1 MTTTFITR
9 RRVEFCETDLAGI
22 VHFANFYRYMEQAE
36 HEWFRSLG
44 LKIHGTLPDGT
55 VFGWPRVAASCS
67 FRSLG
72 LKIHGT
78 LLDGTVFGWPR
89 VAASCSFRSPARYD
103 DEIEVRVTVLRR
115 TARSLTT
122 SYEFRLAETV
132 LATGEM
138 KTAYCLIPSDGQLC
152 SADMPAEYAERLGE
166 GVAK

>member
-67 FRSLG
+67 FRS
-72 LKIHGT
+72 
-78 LLDGTVFGWPR
+78 
-89 VAASCSFRSPARYD
+89 PARYD

-115 TARSLTT
+115 TSRSLTT
-122 SYEFRLAETV
+122 SYEFCLGETV

>member
-67 FRSLG
+67 FRS
-72 LKIHGT
+72 
-78 LLDGTVFGWPR
+78 
-89 VAASCSFRSPARYD
+89 PARYD
-103 DEIEVRVTVLRR
+103 DEIEVRVTVLRL
-115 TARSLTT
+115 TPIGGHLRSTD
-122 SYEFRLAETV
+122 
-132 LATGEM
+132 
-138 KTAYCLIPSDGQLC
+138 IPN
-152 SADMPAEYAERLGE
+152 EYAERLGE
-166 GVAK
+166 GTAQ

>member
-1 MTTTFITR
+1 MTTFITR

-67 FRSLG
+67 FRS
-72 LKIHGT
+72 
-78 LLDGTVFGWPR
+78 
-89 VAASCSFRSPARYD
+89 PARYD

-115 TARSLTT
+115 TSRSLTT
-122 SYEFRLAETV
+122 SYEFCLGETV

>member
-1 MTTTFITR
+1 MTTTFTTR

-67 FRSLG
+67 FRS
-72 LKIHGT
+72 
-78 LLDGTVFGWPR
+78 
-89 VAASCSFRSPARYD
+89 PAHYD

-115 TARSLTT
+115 TSRSLTT
-122 SYEFRLAETV
+122 SYEFRLSETV

-152 SADMPAEYAERLGE
+152 SAAMPAEYAERLGE
-166 GVAK
+166 GAAK

>member
-22 VHFANFYRYMEQAE
+22 VHVANFYRYMEQAE

-67 FRSLG
+67 FRS
-72 LKIHGT
+72 
-78 LLDGTVFGWPR
+78 
-89 VAASCSFRSPARYD
+89 PARYD
-103 DEIEVRVTVLRR
+103 DEIEVRVTVLRL
-115 TARSLTT
+115 TTRSLTT
-122 SYEFRLAETV
+122 SYDFLLDKTV

-138 KTAYCLIPSDGQLC
+138 KTAYCLIPIGGHLRSTDI
-152 SADMPAEYAERLGE
+152 PNEYAERLGE
-166 GVAK
+166 GTAQ

>member
-67 FRSLG
+67 FRS
-72 LKIHGT
+72 
-78 LLDGTVFGWPR
+78 
-89 VAASCSFRSPARYD
+89 PAHYD

-115 TARSLTT
+115 TSRSLTT
-122 SYEFRLAETV
+122 SYEFCLGETV

-138 KTAYCLIPSDGQLC
+138 KTAYCLIPSDGKLC
-152 SADMPAEYAERLGE
+152 SADIPAEYAERLGE

>member
-1 MTTTFITR
+1 MITTFTTR

-67 FRSLG
+67 FRS
-72 LKIHGT
+72 
-78 LLDGTVFGWPR
+78 
-89 VAASCSFRSPARYD
+89 PARYD

-115 TARSLTT
+115 TSRSLTT
-122 SYEFRLAETV
+122 SYEFRLGETV

-138 KTAYCLIPSDGQLC
+138 KTAYCLIPSDGQLR
-152 SADMPAEYAERLGE
+152 SAAMPAEYAERLGE
-166 GVAK
+166 GAAK